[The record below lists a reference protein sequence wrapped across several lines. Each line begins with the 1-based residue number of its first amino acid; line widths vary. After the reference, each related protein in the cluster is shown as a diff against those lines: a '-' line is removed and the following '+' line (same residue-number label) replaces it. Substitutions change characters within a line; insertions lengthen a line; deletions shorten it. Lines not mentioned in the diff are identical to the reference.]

1 VSCGCGSGS
10 FFNPRFLFRHL
21 KAQPPPGTTPR
32 PWFASTAPA
41 HLPHL
46 IPPASPSFPTHIFFH
61 LHSTSLSLP
70 FTRPSRA
77 HLLLSCRG
85 LEAMAAPDADA
96 LAADIICSLRGAD
109 LAGWTP
115 PWCKPAPSPAPHAEG
130 ELIWPAV
137 VRGKRSRRSSPSAGT
152 ASGKGR
158 WGRGSPASPLDYSG
172 GYGSGASTSGG
183 EDGGFCWPPATN
195 KVRHRPCLPTR
206 AYTSSL
212 SLSLSLVF
220 VVPPPPPLLW
230 VLLSPPP
237 PPALLFAFFALFWSA

>member
-1 VSCGCGSGS
+1 
-10 FFNPRFLFRHL
+10 
-21 KAQPPPGTTPR
+21 
-32 PWFASTAPA
+32 
-41 HLPHL
+41 
-46 IPPASPSFPTHIFFH
+46 
-61 LHSTSLSLP
+61 
-70 FTRPSRA
+70 
-77 HLLLSCRG
+77 
-85 LEAMAAPDADA
+85 MAAPDADA

-212 SLSLSLVF
+212 SLSLSRLRRATATASALGPSLTSPTTGTSFCFFCAFLVGVTKLPF
-220 VVPPPPPLLW
+220 RVSENPFPSSLNLASLSSAPLESAALTPPLGFP
-230 VLLSPPP
+230 VLLADGVKPSRPAPFGFRDPHSSPSTYVSKHLRTPRRICNVIK
-237 PPALLFAFFALFWSA
+237 AS